1 MNTAILSKLATL
13 AAALM
18 MNSLIIV
25 GVSYLFQAQ
34 MHQSSPKVALAQV
47 SGGSAGSLA
56 G

>member
-25 GVSYLFQAQ
+25 GVSYLFSAQ

-47 SGGSAGSLA
+47 SGGSAVQTRG
-56 G
+56 